1 MFGMGYRNPTTRY
14 LRIGALV
21 IVLLAGA
28 VLHHSGGIYNVI
40 HVAYLALIVGFL
52 VVGFASRRGYG
63 RGVGQGYGRGVGAGV
78 PPGAMPPNGPRQ
90 NPVASSLAAPG
101 WFPDATDRNVERY
114 WDGTTWTR
122 RRHFDGATW
131 VEENG

>member
-28 VLHHSGGIYNVI
+28 VLHHSGGI
-40 HVAYLALIVGFL
+40 